1 MLKYL
6 TDNPPDKKDPT
17 YEDWMSGD
25 SVVMG
30 WLWHSMEPH
39 VSTTVEFCD
48 SSKKIWDSIAES
60 FAHQSNVSQVYE
72 MYEKI
77 FTTKQSGK
85 PLSEYYSTLKNL
97 WNQLLQYRPFT
108 TDLEQQKHHR
118 EEFMI
123 ASLFSGLDSDLRG
136 FKDQILASETLPT
149 AANAYSRLLRSS
161 LGQNSSVSFE
171 SAALVSSS
179 GGRGNSGVVSAGGGR
194 GFRGGSRG

>member
-6 TDNPPDKKDPT
+6 IDNPPDKKDPT

-48 SSKKIWDSIAES
+48 FSKKIWDSIVES

-108 TDLEQQKHHR
+108 TDLEQQKHHW

-123 ASLFSGLDSDLRG
+123 ASLLSSLDSNLCG
-136 FKDQILASETLPT
+136 FKDQILVSETLPT
-149 AANAYSRLLRSS
+149 AINAYS
-161 LGQNSSVSFE
+161 
-171 SAALVSSS
+171 
-179 GGRGNSGVVSAGGGR
+179 
-194 GFRGGSRG
+194 

>member
-6 TDNPPDKKDPT
+6 TNNPLDKKDPT

-25 SVVMG
+25 SIVMGCGDSIVMG

-39 VSTTVEFCD
+39 VSTTVEFYD

-60 FAHQSNVSQVYE
+60 FAHQSNFFKVYE

-97 WNQLLQYRPFT
+97 
-108 TDLEQQKHHR
+108 
-118 EEFMI
+118 
-123 ASLFSGLDSDLRG
+123 
-136 FKDQILASETLPT
+136 
-149 AANAYSRLLRSS
+149 
-161 LGQNSSVSFE
+161 
-171 SAALVSSS
+171 
-179 GGRGNSGVVSAGGGR
+179 
-194 GFRGGSRG
+194 